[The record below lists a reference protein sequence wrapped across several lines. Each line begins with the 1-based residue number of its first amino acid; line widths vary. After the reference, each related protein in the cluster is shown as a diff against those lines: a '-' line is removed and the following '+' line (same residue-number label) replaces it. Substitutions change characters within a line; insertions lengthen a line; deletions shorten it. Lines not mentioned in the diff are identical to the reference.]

1 MDVREAI
8 YHRRSIRAFT
18 SEPVTKKILLHLLD
32 AAIQAPS
39 ARNMQPWQFIVVTGK
54 ARERLVQRLTSRYSE
69 ELAQGIQPPAME
81 LAEPLGP
88 GFATLWRPYKA
99 FTGQEAALRS
109 HVREVLI
116 SMVLRR

>member
-39 ARNMQPWQFIVVTGK
+39 ARNMQPWQFIVITGK
-54 ARERLVQRLTSRYSE
+54 ARERLVQRLTSRYAE

-81 LAEPLGP
+81 LAEPFKTRVRQFMEALQTFRRSG
-88 GFATLWRPYKA
+88 AA
-99 FTGQEAALRS
+99 FRS
-109 HVREVLI
+109 HAGQ
-116 SMVLRR
+116 S